1 MTSLPAEMKI
11 RRMTAADLGRVME
24 IAWSLAAAPHWPL
37 AAYQGVLSPEGSPQ
51 RIALV
56 AEAPETRAVAGF
68 AVASLLAPQAELESI
83 AVAAESQ
90 RRGLARRLVAALAAD
105 LRPARI
111 MEVVLE
117 VRVSNLP
124 ALALYRALG
133 FTESGRRPR
142 YYSDPV
148 EDAVLMRLGIK

>member
-24 IAWSLAAAPHWPL
+24 IAASLAAAPHWPL
-37 AAYQGVLSPEGSPQ
+37 AAYQRVLSPEGSPQ

-56 AEAPETRAVAGF
+56 AKDPETRAVAGF

-105 LRPARI
+105 LRPAQVT
-111 MEVVLE
+111 EVILE

-124 ALALYRALG
+124 ALALYCALG

-142 YYSDPV
+142 YYADPV
-148 EDAVLMRLGIK
+148 EDAVLMRLGIE

>member
-1 MTSLPAEMKI
+1 
-11 RRMTAADLGRVME
+11 
-24 IAWSLAAAPHWPL
+24 
-37 AAYQGVLSPEGSPQ
+37 
-51 RIALV
+51 V